1 MSVIFATEPLWAT
14 AFASVLLGEK
24 LGPQAAVGAGFIVAA
39 CLTAQGPKV
48 KTKAI
53 YCCLCTIYQCAGAK
67 WIPEAITPAV

>member
-48 KTKAI
+48 HTQYTNTILLLDCSVLLKA
-53 YCCLCTIYQCAGAK
+53 
-67 WIPEAITPAV
+67 

>member
-48 KTKAI
+48 REMHCYTVLLLCGISLPPAI
-53 YCCLCTIYQCAGAK
+53 C
-67 WIPEAITPAV
+67 E